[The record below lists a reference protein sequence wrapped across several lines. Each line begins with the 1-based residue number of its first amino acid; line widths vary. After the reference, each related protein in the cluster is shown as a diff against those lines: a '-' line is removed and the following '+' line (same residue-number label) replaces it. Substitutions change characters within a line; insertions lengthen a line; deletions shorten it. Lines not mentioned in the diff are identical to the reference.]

1 LDKSAIHFIVH
12 GEQDTVGV
20 AVQDLSSGQKAT
32 GWNMET
38 DAMSSES
45 VKEDIPLG
53 HKISLATTSE
63 GEQVVKYNQPIGNST
78 QKINQGCH
86 VHTHNLKTARW

>member
-1 LDKSAIHFIVH
+1 MDQSTIHFIVH

-20 AVQDLSSGQKAT
+20 AVQDLSRGQKAT

-38 DAMSSES
+38 DAMISET

-53 HKISLATTSE
+53 HKIALTTTSE
-63 GEQVVKYNQPIGNST
+63 GEPVIKYNQQIGNSIQEIT
-78 QKINQGCH
+78 QGCH